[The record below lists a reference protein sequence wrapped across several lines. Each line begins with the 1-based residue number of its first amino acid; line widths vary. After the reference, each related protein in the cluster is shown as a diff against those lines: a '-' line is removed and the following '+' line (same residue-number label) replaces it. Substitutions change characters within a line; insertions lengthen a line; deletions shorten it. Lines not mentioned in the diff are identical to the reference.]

1 MQRVVIVGGGIAGL
15 ATALYLRDAAAALPG
30 GLEISIL
37 EAGSRVGGNIRT
49 DYCDGF
55 TVEHGPN
62 GYLDNAPATA
72 ALMERLSLTPELQK
86 ADDRASKRYLYRD
99 GNLHLLPTGPISF
112 LSSSVLSPRGRAR
125 LLLEPFARRK
135 AVGEDESVYEFA
147 SRRIGAEAANV
158 LIDAMVSGV
167 FAGDIRSLSLA
178 STFPKL
184 AAMEA
189 EHGSL
194 VRAMLARLRTR
205 GADAGSQAPSG
216 GPSGPG
222 GTLTSFRRGLD
233 TLIERLA
240 TELEGSIFCDREVAA
255 IEPITSS
262 SSNEWRVVTTT
273 GQTFD
278 ANAVIVAI
286 PAPRAAPLL
295 TAVDRTVSEAIGQIP
310 TASLAVLA
318 LGYDAAAIGGRP
330 DGFGFLI
337 PRGQGLRTLGCLWD
351 STIFPGRAAEDKVL
365 MRVMIGGAH
374 DPEAV
379 EIDDESLV
387 SIAAAE
393 LETTMSLTAAP
404 TLSRVY
410 RYPVG
415 IAQYVRGHQANLDT
429 IHASLSKRPGLWI
442 AGSSFYGISM
452 NACIEQSRSQAA
464 KILGSLVA
472 VRSKTSRPDAARNRS
487 V

>member
-1 MQRVVIVGGGIAGL
+1 MQRVVIIGGGIAGL

-30 GLEISIL
+30 GLEVSIL

-72 ALMERLSLTPELQK
+72 ALMERLGLIPELQK

-99 GNLHLLPTGPISF
+99 GNLHLLPTGPLSF
-112 LSSSVLSPRGRAR
+112 LRSSILSPRGRAR

-135 AVGEDESVYEFA
+135 VVGKDETVHEFA
-147 SRRIGAEAANV
+147 SRRIGAEAADV

-167 FAGDIRSLSLA
+167 FAGNIRSLSLA

-205 GADAGSQAPSG
+205 GADAGDRSRAG

-233 TLIERLA
+233 TLIKRLA
-240 TELEGSIFCDREVAA
+240 TELEGSIFCDSEVAA
-255 IEPITSS
+255 IEPLTSS
-262 SSNEWRVVTTT
+262 YSNEWRVVTTT

-295 TAVDRTVSEAIGQIP
+295 TAVDRTVSETIGQIP

-337 PRGQGLRTLGCLWD
+337 PRDQGLRTLGCLWD

-379 EIDDESLV
+379 ELDDESLL

-404 TLSRVY
+404 TLTRVY

-429 IHASLSKRPGLWI
+429 IHECLTKRPGLWI

-452 NACIEQSRSQAA
+452 NACIEQARSQAE
-464 KILGSLVA
+464 KILVSLA
-472 VRSKTSRPDAARNRS
+472 AIRCRTEPDLPGQRR
-487 V
+487 